1 MDMESAHMLKVGDVI
16 LIKEGNTPR
25 QTWKMGRITDL
36 FPGRDGLICS
46 CTVCTFIGSVLRRPV
61 ADPDTLM
68 MLMYPLE
75 IC

>member
-1 MDMESAHMLKVGDVI
+1 MDLESAHMLKMVDVI

-25 QTWKMGRITDL
+25 QTWKMGRITEL
-36 FPGRDGLICS
+36 FPGRDGLVCS
-46 CTVCTFIGSVLRRPV
+46 CTVRTFTVSVLRRRV
-61 ADPDTLM
+61 GDPDPLM